1 MRPPLAVEYAW
12 PLSRPPATARVLSV
26 GWNLTSA
33 TGASRTLVQTSRG
46 LSLER
51 YSPLPVA
58 ASSTVEL
65 LEIASRLTRVKS
77 SVAVTASCFQAT
89 PSTVRKIPAPRTA
102 SRLKKPSPV
111 PAYITSG
118 CLGSIA
124 MQETARFAMKS
135 STGSQW
141 PPPSVVCQMPPPTL
155 PNQIRSGWVGWT
167 RIERVRPP
175 MLPGPS
181 HSHWFWVSPARLVA
195 ISARGSTVR
204 PAGRPAARGALA
216 GAARIACSSS
226 SAVASALGGMRPSS
240 LRACAAR
247 NACRARG
254 RSG

>member
-1 MRPPLAVEYAW
+1 
-12 PLSRPPATARVLSV
+12 
-26 GWNLTSA
+26 
-33 TGASRTLVQTSRG
+33 
-46 LSLER
+46 LSLDR
-51 YSPLPVA
+51 NSPPPVA

-65 LEIASRLTRVKS
+65 LEIARRLTLVKS
-77 SVAVTASCFQAT
+77 SVAVAASCSQAT

-118 CLGSIA
+118 CLESIA
-124 MQETARFAMKS
+124 MHETDRFAMKS

-155 PNQIRSGWVGWT
+155 PTQIRSGWVGWT
-167 RIERVRPP
+167 RIDRVRPP

-181 HSHWFWVSPARLVA
+181 HCHWSWVRPARLIA
-195 ISARGSTVR
+195 ISAPGCTVR
-204 PAGRPAARGALA
+204 SAGRPATRGFPA
-216 GAARIACSSS
+216 GAARIARSSS
-226 SAVASALGGMRPSS
+226 SALPRALGGMRPSS

-247 NACRARG
+247 NACRTRG